1 MKNSNLIIKLKSL
14 NNVQPDEKFL
24 KENRE
29 LLLAQISNSGQ
40 EKLAAWEK
48 ILITSENLVRL
59 FSRPAFALG
68 AFVLVLL
75 GANFVSTNI
84 LEKSKPN
91 DSLYVARV
99 ISERLKVNTTINS
112 ESREKLAMTYALRHA
127 EDIATILSDA
137 KYYDEEN
144 SDQLAKLS
152 NDFISEVN
160 KVETSISR
168 LSSSGKIAT
177 EKVEVNNTEVVGEMI
192 IADNSKDESGLEI
205 FIPEDENE
213 VIENTASSSEEI
225 KEEVVVSS
233 PTSKTT
239 KAKELAENKEF
250 GAAVNELNEV
260 VELIK

>member
-40 EKLAAWEK
+40 EKLAVWEK
-48 ILITSENLVRL
+48 VLITSENLVRL

-68 AFVLVLL
+68 TFILVLF
-75 GANFVSTNI
+75 GVNFLSTHV

-99 ISERLKVNTTINS
+99 ISERLKVNTTINQ
-112 ESREKLAMTYALRHA
+112 ESREKLAMSYALRHA

-152 NDFISEVN
+152 DDFISEVN
-160 KVETSISR
+160 KVETIINR
-168 LSSSGKIAT
+168 LSSSGKIAS
-177 EKVEVNNTEVVGEMI
+177 EKIEVKNIETDEEMI

-205 FIPEDENE
+205 FIPEDKATENK
-213 VIENTASSSEEI
+213 ASSSEEV
-225 KEEVVVSS
+225 KEEVIVS
-233 PTSKTT
+233 PTTKTT

-250 GAAVNELNEV
+250 GAAINELNEV
-260 VELIK
+260 IELIK